1 MRTLNYINAGLY
13 LVNAILWA
21 LVASSPV
28 MAIVSV
34 VVAIGAAVAAAKYDA
49 Y

>member
-1 MRTLNYINAGLY
+1 MKVLNYVNAGLY
-13 LVNAILWA
+13 LANAILWA

-34 VVAIGAAVAAAKYDA
+34 AVAIGAAVAAAKYDA